1 MFFSPPLPALLLLEE
16 RNVWWCVSVMVYE
29 PLDVRLFAKH
39 GLYFGDV
46 HRKARSLKRL
56 VIRLAILHREN
67 PCECSACFDSVTSA
81 AQLSQDLVKFIE
93 YSMNTTH
100 RPFYNYTSRQQKAL
114 KVCKHRLWRLMERAY
129 RSSLRHNYTTETFL
143 RDLKLPV

>member
-1 MFFSPPLPALLLLEE
+1 MA
-16 RNVWWCVSVMVYE
+16 YE
-29 PLDVRLFAKH
+29 PFDVRQFARQ

-56 VIRLAILHREN
+56 VIRLAILHRET

-81 AQLSQDLVKFIE
+81 AQLAQNLVKFIE
-93 YSMNTTH
+93 FSMNSA
-100 RPFYNYTSRQQKAL
+100 RGRFYNYTARQQKSL

-143 RDLKLPV
+143 RDLTLPV